1 MLIRT
6 IVLLFI
12 ILLEIKILFSDNVI
26 QLYCKNTMDG
36 SKHIFEIYKNYK
48 VVNILPNGYQFD
60 YSIDYEN
67 KSEVKAYFIQK
78 KNNFIKKFILTFNIN
93 KNLITRSN
101 KRCFNYRS
109 RILQLSQKV
118 GALHIGGSFSSV
130 EILDVIF
137 NYLKKKNDRF
147 ILSKGHCG
155 ILQYVILE
163 DKKIISKKFL
173 ESYCQKNSKL
183 GVHPDYGNPGI
194 EASTGSLGHGLS
206 VATGFALAA
215 KRKSLNFNSYALLS
229 DGELD
234 EGSNWEAILF
244 APHHNLNNLTCIVDY
259 NKLQSLT
266 SVKETLNLEP
276 LVDKILSFGW
286 DVFDIDGHNH
296 DDIKNAIKAKT
307 SKPKFIIANTTK
319 GKGIS
324 FMENKVVWHYR
335 SPNEDELIKGLKELE
350 E

>member
-1 MLIRT
+1 MTSKGKSSHVGSALSIAD
-6 IVLLFI
+6 ILAVLYTNM
-12 ILLEIKILFSDNVI
+12 NVDP
-26 QLYCKNTMDG
+26 KD
-36 SKHIFEIYKNYK
+36 
-48 VVNILPNGYQFD
+48 P
-60 YSIDYEN
+60 
-67 KSEVKAYFIQK
+67 
-78 KNNFIKKFILTFNIN
+78 
-93 KNLITRSN
+93 SN
-101 KRCFNYRS
+101 PKR
-109 RILQLSQKV
+109 
-118 GALHIGGSFSSV
+118 
-130 EILDVIF
+130 
-137 NYLKKKNDRF
+137 DRF
-147 ILSKGHCG
+147 ILSKGHAG
-155 ILQYVILE
+155 AAVYAVLAELDFFSKEILDTHYQDGSILSGHVSH
-163 DKKIISKKFL
+163 K
-173 ESYCQKNSKL
+173 
-183 GVHPDYGNPGI
+183 GVPGV
-194 EASTGSLGHGLS
+194 EFSTGSLGHGLS

>member
-1 MLIRT
+1 VGSALSIAD
-6 IVLLFI
+6 ILAVLYTNM
-12 ILLEIKILFSDNVI
+12 NVDP
-26 QLYCKNTMDG
+26 KD
-36 SKHIFEIYKNYK
+36 
-48 VVNILPNGYQFD
+48 P
-60 YSIDYEN
+60 
-67 KSEVKAYFIQK
+67 
-78 KNNFIKKFILTFNIN
+78 
-93 KNLITRSN
+93 SN
-101 KRCFNYRS
+101 PKR
-109 RILQLSQKV
+109 
-118 GALHIGGSFSSV
+118 
-130 EILDVIF
+130 
-137 NYLKKKNDRF
+137 DRF
-147 ILSKGHCG
+147 ILSKGHAG
-155 ILQYVILE
+155 AAVYAVLAELDFFSKEILDTHYQDGSILSGHVSH
-163 DKKIISKKFL
+163 K
-173 ESYCQKNSKL
+173 
-183 GVHPDYGNPGI
+183 GVPGV
-194 EASTGSLGHGLS
+194 EFSTGSLGHGLS

>member
-1 MLIRT
+1 MDTINLAKNIRSH
-6 IVLLFI
+6 VLKMTSKGKSSHVGSALSI
-12 ILLEIKILFSDNVI
+12 ADILAVLYTNMNVDP
-26 QLYCKNTMDG
+26 KD
-36 SKHIFEIYKNYK
+36 
-48 VVNILPNGYQFD
+48 P
-60 YSIDYEN
+60 
-67 KSEVKAYFIQK
+67 
-78 KNNFIKKFILTFNIN
+78 
-93 KNLITRSN
+93 SN
-101 KRCFNYRS
+101 PKR
-109 RILQLSQKV
+109 
-118 GALHIGGSFSSV
+118 
-130 EILDVIF
+130 
-137 NYLKKKNDRF
+137 DRF
-147 ILSKGHCG
+147 ILSKGHAG
-155 ILQYVILE
+155 AAVYAVLAELDFFSKEILDTHYQDGSILSGHVSH
-163 DKKIISKKFL
+163 K
-173 ESYCQKNSKL
+173 
-183 GVHPDYGNPGI
+183 GVPGV
-194 EASTGSLGHGLS
+194 EFSTGSLGHGLS

-234 EGSNWEAILF
+234 EGSNWEALLF
-244 APHHNLNNLTCIVDY
+244 APHHNLNNLTCSVDY